1 MKRIELT
8 DVSSNLLLASSIFL
22 AVLPLVMGD
31 HLVLFVSDGIRQ
43 LGVLSDQFSAYL
55 SYLLS

>member
-8 DVSSNLLLASSIFL
+8 DVSSNVLLASSIL
-22 AVLPLVMGD
+22 MAVLPLLMGD
-31 HLVLFVSDGIRQ
+31 QLGLLVSDGIRQ

-55 SYLLS
+55 SYLFS